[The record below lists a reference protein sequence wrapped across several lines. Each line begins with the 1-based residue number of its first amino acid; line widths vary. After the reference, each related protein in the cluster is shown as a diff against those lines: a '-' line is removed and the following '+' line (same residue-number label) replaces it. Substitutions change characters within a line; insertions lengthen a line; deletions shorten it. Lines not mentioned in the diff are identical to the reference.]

1 MATSASTITTSN
13 TLEEF
18 RIQFNT
24 LVNDVSVLDAGNI
37 FGASII
43 FEGATEDTNETTL
56 TVADPTA
63 DRTVTLPDATGTVI
77 TTGNSDAATT
87 TTSVSDVDFVLVDD
101 GGTLKKIT
109 RSNIGIGNNAADD
122 ITAGD
127 AAVNI
132 TTTSGNIT
140 IDAAANNSDIIFK
153 GTDASSDITMLT
165 LDGSEAGAASFN
177 GVVTADAG
185 VVVDNITIDG
195 TEIDLS
201 SGDLTLDVAGD
212 IILDADGADVIFK
225 DGGTSIGTFTNSSS
239 DFVIS
244 SNVSDKDI
252 LVKGND
258 GGSTITALTLDMSD
272 AGAAKFNSNI
282 SPSSANGGSLG
293 TASLEWSH
301 LFLADGAVIFFG
313 NDGDVTLTHIADTGL
328 LLSDD
333 SGVGT
338 TQLQFGDSGTYI
350 QQSANGVLEL
360 FSDTTLEINGDALN
374 LKNTA
379 SNETYLAAANGGA
392 VELYF
397 NNSKK
402 FETTNV
408 GGTLTGNLTVSG
420 EITANSDA
428 SLKENILPIS
438 NPLDI
443 IDSIKGVQFN
453 FKDRQK
459 EDISYGFLAQEM
471 EKILPSIVHE
481 TDPKQ
486 NTLGIAYNNII
497 AILLEGVKSLSDE
510 VKELKNK
517 IEK

>member
-1 MATSASTITTSN
+1 MATTANTISTSS

-18 RIQFNT
+18 RLQFNT
-24 LVNDVSVLDAGNI
+24 LVNDITALDAGNI
-37 FGASII
+37 FSTAII
-43 FEGATEDTNETTL
+43 FEGATDDDNETTL
-56 TVADPTA
+56 TVVDPTA
-63 DRTVTLPDATGTVI
+63 DRTITLPNVTGTVI
-77 TTGNSDAATT
+77 TTANSDSATT
-87 TTSVSDVDFVLVDD
+87 TTSSSDADFVLVDD

-109 RSNIGIGNNAADD
+109 SANLGIGAIAYDD

-132 TTTSGNIT
+132 TTSSGNIT

-153 GTDASSDITMLT
+153 GTDATSDITMLT
-165 LDGSEAGAASFN
+165 LDGSEAGAAAFN
-177 GVVTADAG
+177 GVVTANAG

-201 SGDLTLDVAGD
+201 SGNLTLDVAGD
-212 IILDADGADVIFK
+212 IILDADDGDILLNDAGTTIGKISTHSQDV
-225 DGGTSIGTFTNSSS
+225 TFTSS
-239 DFVIS
+239 IS
-244 SNVSDKDI
+244 NKDM
-252 LVKGND
+252 LFKGND

-282 SPSSANGGSLG
+282 SPASANGASLG
-293 TASLEWSH
+293 TSALEWSDIY
-301 LFLADGAVIFFG
+301 LADGSVIFFG
-313 NDGDVTLTHIADTGL
+313 ADGDVTLTHIADTGL

-379 SNETYLAAANGGA
+379 SDETYLAAANGGA
-392 VELYF
+392 VELYH

-402 FETTNV
+402 FETTSA

-420 EITANSDA
+420 EIVANSDVT
-428 SLKENILPIS
+428 LKENILPIT

-443 IDSIKGVQFN
+443 INSIKGVQYN
-453 FKDRQK
+453 FKDK
-459 EDISYGFLAQEM
+459 EKKNINYGFLAQEM
-471 EKILPSIVHE
+471 EKVLPSIVHE
-481 TDPKQ
+481 TDSQ
-486 NTLGIAYNNII
+486 ENLLGIAYDNII
-497 AILLEGVKSLSDE
+497 AILLEGVKSLSNE
-510 VKELKNK
+510 VEELKNK

>member
-24 LVNDVSVLDAGNI
+24 LVSDVSVLDAGNL
-37 FGASII
+37 FGASIV
-43 FEGATEDTNETTL
+43 FEGATEDANETTL
-56 TVADPTA
+56 TVADPTG
-63 DRTVTLPDATGTVI
+63 DRTITLPDVTGTVI

-122 ITAGD
+122 ISAGD

-153 GTDASSDITMLT
+153 GTDDSSDITMLT

-177 GVVTADAG
+177 GVVTANAG

-201 SGDLTLDVAGD
+201 SGNLTVDVAGD
-212 IILDADGADVIFK
+212 FIIDADGRQIIFK
-225 DGGTSIGTFTNSSS
+225 DDGTQFGVIANSSS
-239 DFVIS
+239 NFTFTS
-244 SNVSDKDI
+244 SVSDKDMTF
-252 LVKGND
+252 LGND

-272 AGAAKFNSNI
+272 AGAALFNSNI
-282 SPSSANGGSLG
+282 SPATADGGSLG
-293 TASLEWSH
+293 TAALEWSDI
-301 LFLADGAVIFFG
+301 FLADSSTIQFGADQDVVLTHVHNTGIRLPDNAKFLFGTDSDLQIYHDGSNSFIEDVASGSGSLYIKASNFFLTDDDSETKISMVESGAVKLFHDNSSEKLSTETGGISVT
-313 NDGDVTLTHIADTGL
+313 GD
-328 LLSDD
+328 
-333 SGVGT
+333 
-338 TQLQFGDSGTYI
+338 
-350 QQSANGVLEL
+350 
-360 FSDTTLEINGDALN
+360 
-374 LKNTA
+374 
-379 SNETYLAAANGGA
+379 
-392 VELYF
+392 
-397 NNSKK
+397 
-402 FETTNV
+402 
-408 GGTLTGNLTVSG
+408 LTVSG
-420 EITANSDA
+420 EITANSDE

-459 EDISYGFLAQEM
+459 EEISYGFLAQEM

>member
-18 RIQFNT
+18 RVQFNR
-24 LVNDVSVLDAGNI
+24 LVNDVSVLDAGNS
-37 FGASII
+37 FASSII
-43 FEGATEDTNETTL
+43 FEGSTDDTAETTL
-56 TVADPTA
+56 TVTDPTT
-63 DRTVTLPDATGTVI
+63 DRTITLPNATGTVI
-77 TTGNSDAATT
+77 TTGNSDTPTT
-87 TTSVSDVDFVLVDD
+87 TTSDSDADHILIDD

-109 RSNIGIGNNAADD
+109 PVNLGVGNPAADN
-122 ITAGD
+122 IAAGD
-127 AAVNI
+127 ASVTL

-140 IDAAANNSDIIFK
+140 IDAAANDSDIILK
-153 GTDASSDITMLT
+153 GTDGGADTTFLT
-165 LDGSEAGAASFN
+165 IDGSDAGAASFN
-177 GVVTADAG
+177 GVITANAG
-185 VVVDNITIDG
+185 VVVDDITING

-225 DGGTSIGTFTNSSS
+225 DAGTAIGTFTNSSS
-239 DFVIS
+239 DFVIA

-252 LVKGND
+252 ILKGND

-282 SPSSANGGSLG
+282 SPSSANGASLG
-293 TASLEWSH
+293 TAALEWSDI
-301 LFLADGAVIFFG
+301 FLADGAQISFG
-313 NDGDVTLTHIADTGL
+313 NDGDVTLTHVADTGL

-379 SNETYLAAANGGA
+379 SNATYLSAADGGA
-392 VELYF
+392 VELYH
-397 NNSKK
+397 NNNKK
-402 FETTNV
+402 FETTSA

-420 EITANSDA
+420 DVVANSDA
-428 SLKENILPIS
+428 TLKENILPIP

-443 IDSIKGVQFN
+443 INSINGVQFN
-453 FKDRQK
+453 FKDK
-459 EDISYGFLAQEM
+459 EKRNINYGFLAQEM
-471 EKILPSIVHE
+471 EKVLPTIVHKTGLQE
-481 TDPKQ
+481 
-486 NTLGIAYNNII
+486 NTLGIAYDNII

>member
-282 SPSSANGGSLG
+282 SPSSANGGL
-293 TASLEWSH
+293 
-301 LFLADGAVIFFG
+301 
-313 NDGDVTLTHIADTGL
+313 
-328 LLSDD
+328 
-333 SGVGT
+333 
-338 TQLQFGDSGTYI
+338 
-350 QQSANGVLEL
+350 
-360 FSDTTLEINGDALN
+360 
-374 LKNTA
+374 
-379 SNETYLAAANGGA
+379 
-392 VELYF
+392 
-397 NNSKK
+397 
-402 FETTNV
+402 
-408 GGTLTGNLTVSG
+408 
-420 EITANSDA
+420 
-428 SLKENILPIS
+428 
-438 NPLDI
+438 
-443 IDSIKGVQFN
+443 
-453 FKDRQK
+453 
-459 EDISYGFLAQEM
+459 
-471 EKILPSIVHE
+471 
-481 TDPKQ
+481 
-486 NTLGIAYNNII
+486 
-497 AILLEGVKSLSDE
+497 
-510 VKELKNK
+510 
-517 IEK
+517 